1 MLKQRTPPAPI
12 GARAALGVPRG
23 LWRRATVRPVRAAPA
38 LALPRTVSRPDALV
52 APGAAEAASASAGV
66 VGLRGWVAG
75 HGAPL
80 SAQSRT
86 PSMSRRSSEQTLI
99 GFGFGLGLG
108 LGLGFGGHLLEARG
122 VKVRVRAWS
131 TP

>member
-1 MLKQRTPPAPI
+1 M
-12 GARAALGVPRG
+12 
-23 LWRRATVRPVRAAPA
+23 RAAPA
-38 LALPRTVSRPDALV
+38 LALPRTVSRPDAVVARDVAGV

-66 VGLRGWVAG
+66 AGLRGWVAG

-80 SAQSRT
+80 SAQRRT

-122 VKVRVRAWS
+122 VKGS
-131 TP
+131 G